1 MRKTVI
7 TLSAVLIPAFAM
19 AQSASEMGFTT
30 PEGFP
35 IFLVIGLLGLLAM
48 GIFIGFI
55 QKQQTKKDFEA
66 KEKELGKMED
76 EISYLKLELEA
87 KSISLDLL
95 NKKLVTVLAA
105 KEAIEKSSFARDRFL
120 AAMSNEMR
128 NPLNVITG
136 LTHVLLKDNPKKEH
150 IEQIRSL
157 QFSAN
162 DLVVFINDILNFSN
176 IEAGKLNLE
185 DREFSPKDTVTDIE
199 KRFLKRA
206 VESKLMFHFFYDA
219 KIPELL
225 MGDDARLRQIL
236 TNLLTNTFKHTKEG
250 HVKVYMSLFELKARE
265 IMLKLVI
272 EGTDGGVDRRTIE
285 EMFKPHHTGNSVY
298 EGFDGQQFSLA
309 ITKRLVELQNGKI
322 DVDVEE
328 GHKTTFS
335 VLLPFKLVLDRLST
349 KKEAALPTYHNF
361 SGTHILVVEDNKINQ
376 LVVAKMLKKLG
387 MQVTL
392 ASQGFEALELVETN
406 DFDLILMDIQMPEM
420 DGYRAT
426 AEIRRHLVESK
437 RDVPIIAL
445 TASAFLTEKEKAVL
459 FGMNDHVGKPFSP
472 GELTEKIYKCLKAYK
487 NEEL

>member
-1 MRKTVI
+1 MFH
-7 TLSAVLIPAFAM
+7 LCAM
-19 AQSASEMGFTT
+19 AQSASEVGFTT
-30 PEGFP
+30 PDGFP
-35 IFLVIGLLGLLAM
+35 IFVVIGLLGLLAL

-55 QKQQTKKDFEA
+55 QKQQNKKDFL
-66 KEKELGKMED
+66 EKEMQLAKMED
-76 EISYLKLELEA
+76 EVNYLNLELEA
-87 KSISLDLL
+87 KNISLDLL
-95 NKKLVTVLAA
+95 NKKLLTVTAE

-120 AAMSNEMR
+120 ATMSNEMR

-206 VESKLMFHFFYDA
+206 VESDLMFHFFYDA
-219 KIPELL
+219 KIPKLL

-236 TNLLTNTFKHTKEG
+236 TNLLTNAFKHTKEG
-250 HVKVYMSLFELKARE
+250 HIKVYMSLFELKARE

-272 EGTDGGVDRRTIE
+272 EGTDGGVDRRTIQ
-285 EMFKPHHTGNSVY
+285 EMFKPYRAGQSDY
-298 EGFDGQQFSLA
+298 EGYDGQQFSLA

-322 DVDVEE
+322 DVNVEE
-328 GHKTTFS
+328 GHKTTFT
-335 VLLPFKLVLDRLST
+335 VLLPFKLVLDGMST
-349 KKEAALPTYHNF
+349 VEKSEMPICHDFN
-361 SGTHILVVEDNKINQ
+361 GIHILVVEDNKINQ
-376 LVVAKMLKKLG
+376 LVVSKMLKKLG
-387 MQVTL
+387 MKVTL
-392 ASQGFEALELVETN
+392 ASQGFEALEKVETN

-426 AEIRRHLVESK
+426 AEIRRHAVASK

-472 GELTEKIYKCLKAYK
+472 GELTEKIDKCLKAYK
-487 NEEL
+487 SEEG